1 MSMADPG
8 RLRRHVER
16 LASAGRSER
25 HDPDGMRQAWSHITA
40 HLGEAGWS
48 VDEQPLSL
56 SWRIGLAD
64 DVQPGGWWPIR
75 LHRRLQGHNVLA
87 VPTRGGE
94 GAPLVIAAH
103 VDTVK
108 NCPGADDNGSGVA
121 VLLEL
126 ATLLAGRTDRPV
138 LLAFLDMEEVG
149 HFGGLALAKKLAR
162 STGAIGMV
170 NLEMVGYY
178 SDEPGSQQLRK
189 GMRRLLTGEQPVLD
203 NLDGQLRGDF
213 LLVIHRK
220 SSAFLARHISIGAAN
235 GGLPVTT
242 LQDPRPERWGRR
254 LVTFL
259 VPATSNLDRSDHVP
273 FWKRGIPAV
282 MLCDTANLR
291 NANYHQPTDTADT
304 LDYTRLAAL
313 TDALVHLVYQ
323 VDQVDQVQADAR
335 AEPTSTTVRAERG
348 EH

>member
-1 MSMADPG
+1 MSRSADQG
-8 RLRRHVER
+8 RLRRHVEC
-16 LASAGRSER
+16 LASVVRSER
-25 HDPDGMRQAWSHITA
+25 HDPDGMRRAWSYSTA
-40 HLGEAGWS
+40 HLAEAGWQ
-48 VDEQPLSL
+48 VTEQPLSF

-75 LHRRLQGHNVLA
+75 VHRRLQGRNVLA
-87 VPTRGGE
+87 TPVNAE
-94 GAPLVIAAH
+94 GPPPVIAAH

-108 NCPGADDNGSGVA
+108 DCPGADDNASSVA

-126 ATLLAGRTDRPV
+126 ATQLRERTDMPV

-178 SDEPGSQQLRK
+178 SDEPGSQRLVK
-189 GMRRLLTGEQPVLD
+189 GVRRLLTGDQAVLD
-203 NLDGQLRGDF
+203 NLDGERRGDF
-213 LLVIHRK
+213 PLVIHRK
-220 SSAFLARHISIGAAN
+220 SSAFLARHLSVGA
-235 GGLPVTT
+235 GTRGLPVVT
-242 LQDPRPERWGRR
+242 LQDPRPEKCGRR
-254 LVTFL
+254 LATFL

-282 MLCDTANLR
+282 MLCDTAHLR

-304 LDYTRLAAL
+304 LDYARLAAVA
-313 TDALVHLVYQ
+313 DAVAHLVTQ
-323 VDQVDQVQADAR
+323 TLAGAATLGAQ
-335 AEPTSTTVRAERG
+335 P
-348 EH
+348 